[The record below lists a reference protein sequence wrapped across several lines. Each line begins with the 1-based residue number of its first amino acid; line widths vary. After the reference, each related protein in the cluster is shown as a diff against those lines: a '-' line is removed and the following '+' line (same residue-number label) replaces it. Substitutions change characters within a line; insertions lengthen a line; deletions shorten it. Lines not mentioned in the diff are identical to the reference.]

1 MTTVKRLSP
10 KKNMNA
16 LPHSPSSCLW
26 PNKISYMIKNMKY
39 LVAVMI
45 GLLGVHAL
53 NAQSLKFGF
62 DDSGTTTTDSVAGVS
77 LNLVDASGNLSD
89 IHGPAGSGVYG
100 NGQALK
106 LTNNVYASAAL
117 NCLTTTN
124 STVHFGTLTNF
135 TITMWIKP
143 TKTAIGTL
151 NYSPRLFCFGATTTQ
166 QATNTLM
173 FENNQGPLNL
183 FINNNT
189 ARISPTFSEPS
200 NQWTFL
206 ATTWDGQNVQ
216 FYYGSETN
224 SLTLAGSVAAP
235 AGPINVGSSFCLAI
249 GNLLSVN
256 TRSFVGWMDDVRF
269 YTNAQSSS
277 SLETVRQQALVLSP
291 PLNVALATCS
301 QASLSWTASPYATGY
316 IIKRSTTSGAETNY
330 AVTATNNF
338 VDASV
343 SVGATY
349 YYKVVATNSAAMS
362 ASSSEVSGT
371 IISGTP
377 FTFVSQ
383 PASLSV
389 FSGATAT
396 FSAVISGSPSGYLW
410 QYSTNQGSSWTD
422 IPTATSTNYTTAPV
436 TYADNGKQYRIM
448 VVGTCGASPSLAAT
462 LAVVSQQLKFAFE
475 DGGTTSTDSVAGVS
489 LNLVDA
495 NGNATDYH
503 GPAGSG
509 VYGNGHA
516 LNLTSGIP
524 TASGPTA
531 VTTSNATVNFGSLT
545 NFTMTMW
552 IKPTASF
559 NGNYLPRL
567 FCLGSTTNIN
577 GTNTLVLSDYGGPL
591 GIFLNSASPLTSSG
605 FSAPTGQWMFLAVT
619 WDGQTVQ
626 YYNAT
631 ETNAITSLGS
641 SPAALGAIN
650 VGTNFNLAIG
660 NLYNG
665 IRSFV
670 GWMDDVRFSTGV
682 GSAALLEGVRQQA
695 LVLSPPLNVALTTCS
710 QAALSW
716 TASPYATG
724 YIIKRSTTSG
734 AETNYAITAT
744 SSFVDASVLV
754 GTTYFYKIVATNATM
769 VSAASSEMSGTI
781 LNQSLATF
789 ITQPASQI
797 VCPGD
802 SPTFSAT
809 LSGGSGLSYLWEYST
824 NQGANWIS
832 IPIATSTNYTP
843 SSVSGTDDGTQFR
856 LVVISGCA
864 TVVSVVATLSVET
877 TPASIVQQ
885 PFDQTVVA
893 GWPAVFG
900 VQITGSNMVYQ
911 WRKNTVNL
919 TNGIGV
925 SGATTAVMTLTNL
938 TTADSGALYDCVVGL
953 PCVAVISGQA
963 QLTVNATPTNN
974 LLLQFDFED
983 AGNGA
988 TTLDSVSGMAL
999 NLSDSSLAPQD
1010 YHGQLGSGVSGVG
1023 RALDFATG
1031 SPGIMGGV
1039 GPLAYAVND
1048 STVNFG
1054 TLGSFTV
1061 TLWVKP
1067 SSPYTNNFSRFF
1079 VLGPYGTTDN
1089 GQANSLGFL
1098 RFGGSLAAYVNTT
1111 GVLNSSPISG
1121 TVNQWIF
1128 VAATWDGQK
1137 VRYYTGSQVGAVAAL
1152 GEAAA
1157 APGPVAVG
1165 NSVNLLIGNN
1175 VSQSRSFAGM
1185 MDSVR
1190 FYRGAA
1196 PMDALEKIRQSS
1208 AGAPGPQIITG
1219 IKATDNG
1226 SVTLSFSGT
1235 SYANYLLQMATNLTP
1250 PTVWNTISTN
1260 TTDGAGLW
1268 QFIDSN
1274 ATNRPTG
1281 FYRSLGQ

>member
-1 MTTVKRLSP
+1 MTTEKFLNPDKSV
-10 KKNMNA
+10 NA
-16 LPHSPSSCLW
+16 SKSPSSCLR
-26 PNKISYMIKNMKY
+26 PNKISCMTKNMKC
-39 LVAVMI
+39 LVAGLL

-77 LNLVDASGNLSD
+77 LNLVNASGNPSD

-100 NGQALK
+100 NGQALN
-106 LTNNVYASAAL
+106 LTNGVLSTASANA
-117 NCLTTTN
+117 LTTTN
-124 STVHFGTLTNF
+124 STVNFGTLTNF

-143 TKTAIGTL
+143 TKYAIGTA
-151 NYSPRLFCFGATTTQ
+151 NYIPRLFCFGATVTQ

-173 FENNQGPLNL
+173 LENNGSPLSV
-183 FINNNT
+183 FINNAT
-189 ARISPTFSEPS
+189 ARTSPTFSEPS

-235 AGPINVGSSFCLAI
+235 AGPIKVGPSFCLAI
-249 GNLLSVN
+249 GNLIYSPI
-256 TRSFVGWMDDVRF
+256 RPFVGWIDDVRF

-291 PLNVALATCS
+291 PLNVALAPCS
-301 QASLSWTASPYATGY
+301 QASLSWATSPYATGY
-316 IIKRSTTSGAETNY
+316 VVSRSTTPGAETNY

-343 SVGATY
+343 SVGTTY
-349 YYKVVATNSAAMS
+349 FYKIVATNATMVSAA
-362 ASSSEVSGT
+362 SSEVSGT
-371 IISGTP
+371 IASGTP
-377 FTFVSQ
+377 FTIVSQ

-389 FSGATAT
+389 FSGTTAT

-436 TYADNGKQYRIM
+436 TYADDGKQFRIM
-448 VVGTCGASPSLAAT
+448 VIGTCGATPSSAAT
-462 LAVVSQQLKFAFE
+462 LSVVSQQLKFAFE

-495 NGNATDYH
+495 NGNAADYH

-509 VYGNGHA
+509 VYGNGQA
-516 LNLTSGIP
+516 LNLTSGTP
-524 TASGPTA
+524 SVSGPTA
-531 VTTSNATVNFGSLT
+531 LTTANATVNFGSLT

-552 IKPTASF
+552 IKPTAAF

-567 FCLGSTTNIN
+567 FCLGSTTSIS
-577 GTNTLVLSDYGGPL
+577 GPDTLVLSDYGGPL
-591 GIFLNSASPLTSSG
+591 GIFLNSASPFTSSG

-631 ETNAITSLGS
+631 ETNAVTSLGS
-641 SPAALGAIN
+641 SPAALGPIN
-650 VGTNFNLAIG
+650 VGPNFNLAVG
-660 NLYNG
+660 NLYSG
-665 IRSFV
+665 IRPFV
-670 GWMDDVRFSTGV
+670 GWMDDVRFYTGV

-695 LVLSPPLNVALTTCS
+695 LVLSSPLKVALTTCS

-744 SSFVDASVLV
+744 SSFLDASVSV

-769 VSAASSEMSGTI
+769 VSAASSEVSGTI
-781 LNQSLATF
+781 LNQSLPIFTK
-789 ITQPASQI
+789 QPASQI

-824 NQGANWIS
+824 NQGANWIT
-832 IPIATSTNYTP
+832 IPTATSTNYTA
-843 SSVSGTDDGTQFR
+843 SSVSGTDDGTQFH

-864 TVVSVVATLSVET
+864 TVVSAVATLSVET

-900 VQITGSNMVYQ
+900 VHITGSNMVYQ

-919 TNGIGV
+919 TDGSGV
-925 SGATTAVMTLTNL
+925 SGSSTAVLTLTNL

-953 PCVAVISGQA
+953 PCVAVVTSQA
-963 QLTVNATPTNN
+963 QLTVNANPVNN

-983 AGNGA
+983 ESNGV
-988 TTLDSVSGMAL
+988 TTLDSVSGMPL
-999 NLSDSSLAPQD
+999 NLSDSNLAPYD
-1010 YHGQLGSGVSGVG
+1010 FHGQLGSGVAGVG

-1031 SPGIMGGV
+1031 SPGIMGGA

-1061 TLWVKP
+1061 TLWIKP
-1067 SSPYTNNFSRFF
+1067 SSPYGANFSRLF

-1098 RFGGSLAAYVNTT
+1098 RFGSSLQAYVNTT
-1111 GVLNSSPISG
+1111 AALNSSAISG
-1121 TVNQWIF
+1121 STNQWIF
-1128 VAATWDGQK
+1128 VAATWDGQA
-1137 VRYYTGSQVGAVAAL
+1137 VRYYTGSELGAVTAL

-1165 NSVNLLIGNN
+1165 TGVNLMVGNN

-1190 FYRGAA
+1190 FYIGAA
-1196 PMDALEKIRQSS
+1196 PIDALETIRQSS
-1208 AGAPGPQIITG
+1208 AGAPGRQIITG
-1219 IKATDNG
+1219 ITANG
-1226 SVTLSFSGT
+1226 AGSATLSFAGT
-1235 SYANYLLQMATNLTP
+1235 PYANYLLQMTTNLTP
-1250 PTVWNTISTN
+1250 PTVWQTISTN

-1268 QFIDSN
+1268 QFIDTN
-1274 ATNRPTG
+1274 AAIRPTG